1 MRALDALLRR
11 AGIGGLK
18 ATAVGSFVADTLAGI
33 AQVIFQPSPAA
44 GALLVVAML
53 INSPGLTG
61 FALVGA
67 LSGTLWAR
75 VRRYDTGHTAEG
87 LFGFNGALV
96 GSALGSS
103 YALDPLL
110 LVPTVA
116 GGIATAVIVERALR
130 SGLIPLT
137 GPFVVVTWSTLL
149 LLVAGGYPMAA
160 QESAA
165 APQTILLFDGVV
177 MGIGHILFQQAM
189 ASALIVT
196 AVLLVSNPLQG
207 IGALCAA
214 AFAVGYGWLF
224 DLPPS
229 AVNLGVLGF
238 NAALCA
244 IFLAG
249 TTAVAILS
257 VALAAV
263 GATVLSSL
271 FIAAGWPS
279 LAFPFVVSTWLV
291 LWGRRRFDAAISP

>member
-1 MRALDALLRR
+1 MRALDEAFRR
-11 AGIGGLK
+11 AGIGGPS
-18 ATAVGSFVADTLAGI
+18 ATPLGSFVADTLAGV
-33 AQVIFQPSPAA
+33 AQVLFQPSPAA

-75 VRRYDTGHTAEG
+75 VRRYDPGRAADG

-96 GSALGSS
+96 GLALGSF
-103 YALDPLL
+103 YALEPLL
-110 LVPTVA
+110 LLPTVA

-137 GPFVVVTWSTLL
+137 GPFVAVTWTTLIL
-149 LLVAGGYPMAA
+149 LTAGGYPMAA
-160 QESAA
+160 PASAA
-165 APQTILLFDGVV
+165 APPTILVFDGLV

-189 ASALIVT
+189 ASALIAT

-207 IGALCAA
+207 VGALCAA

-224 DLPPS
+224 DVSPS

-257 VALAAV
+257 VALAV
-263 GATVLSSL
+263 ISATVLSSL
-271 FIAAGWPS
+271 FISVGWPP

-291 LWGRRRFDAAISP
+291 LWGRRRLVSA